1 MAVSPYLRICQFL
14 CFFIAIMANTVLLYL
29 IKIRAGASFGRYRI
43 MMITFSIY
51 AIIYAT
57 IEILTLPVMHLHGS
71 GILFYVNS
79 VLKDHISA
87 GVIISTMYCGSFAF
101 CISML
106 ATHFIFRYI
115 AVCKNNKLHY
125 FEGINVYLWLIP
137 PFFFFTIWG
146 SSIYINFGPNQMKKD
161 YFRNVT
167 LELYDEDID
176 KIAFIAPLYFTRGE
190 DGSRQFNFPDLFG
203 AFLSCNIMSIC
214 FGTCIVCAYKTY
226 KKLNDFSIQ
235 MSKRTRALNKQLFL
249 TLGLQTLLPC
259 FTQYI
264 PVGLIFILPLF
275 EVEVGKAGNLVGVTC
290 CLYPAMD
297 PLIAIFMIDRFRNFI
312 FRKESPSTT
321 KSSKISAINS
331 EGFSSTGK

>member
-1 MAVSPYLRICQFL
+1 
-14 CFFIAIMANTVLLYL
+14 
-29 IKIRAGASFGRYRI
+29 
-43 MMITFSIY
+43 
-51 AIIYAT
+51 
-57 IEILTLPVMHLHGS
+57 
-71 GILFYVNS
+71 
-79 VLKDHISA
+79 
-87 GVIISTMYCGSFAF
+87 
-101 CISML
+101 
-106 ATHFIFRYI
+106 
-115 AVCKNNKLHY
+115 
-125 FEGINVYLWLIP
+125 
-137 PFFFFTIWG
+137 
-146 SSIYINFGPNQMKKD
+146 
-161 YFRNVT
+161 
-167 LELYDEDID
+167 
-176 KIAFIAPLYFTRGE
+176 
-190 DGSRQFNFPDLFG
+190 
-203 AFLSCNIMSIC
+203 
-214 FGTCIVCAYKTY
+214 
-226 KKLNDFSIQ
+226 